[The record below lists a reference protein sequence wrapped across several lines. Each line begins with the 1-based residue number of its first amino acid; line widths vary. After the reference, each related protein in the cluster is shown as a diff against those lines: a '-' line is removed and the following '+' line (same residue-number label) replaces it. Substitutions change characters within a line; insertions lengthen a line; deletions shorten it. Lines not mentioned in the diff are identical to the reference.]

1 MADRDR
7 SEEVA
12 SVSSSIHVPASVVQ
26 RIVGVARWLMPILA
40 TGLTGVLGLGWGWIA
55 SRTSLTEVAPKIAEV
70 NISAKAAQSA
80 ALTCEVEAKMA
91 HALALETARTQLE
104 TWAVSE
110 VDRQYSRSPRRG
122 EFIER
127 ARRFYGAAFDTF
139 LEKNPNDPA
148 TALRRARQAI
158 WRPDRED

>member
-70 NISAKAAQSA
+70 
-80 ALTCEVEAKMA
+80 TCEVEAKMA

>member
-1 MADRDR
+1 M
-7 SEEVA
+7 S
-12 SVSSSIHVPASVVQ
+12 
-26 RIVGVARWLMPILA
+26 
-40 TGLTGVLGLGWGWIA
+40 
-55 SRTSLTEVAPKIAEV
+55 EVAPKIAEV
-70 NISAKAAQSA
+70 GLSAKAAQSSA
-80 ALTCEVEAKMA
+80 FTCEVEAKLA

-110 VDRQYSRSPRRG
+110 VDRAYSRSPRRG
-122 EFIER
+122 EYVER
-127 ARRFYGAAFDTF
+127 ARRFYAAAFDTY